1 MKGHKQV
8 YSVIS
13 SDQDHTTISFTI
25 NAAGGIVSPRVIFS
39 GVHKMSKLKMKLS
52 KDEKLGSSSI
62 LTLLMTG
69 LNRKLILISFRI

>member
-13 SDQDHTTISFTI
+13 SDKGHTTISFTI

-52 KDEKLGSSSI
+52 KDEI
-62 LTLLMTG
+62 TG
-69 LNRKLILISFRI
+69 E

>member
-8 YSVIS
+8 FSVIS

-52 KDEKLGSSSI
+52 KDEI
-62 LTLLMTG
+62 TG
-69 LNRKLILISFRI
+69 E